1 MTLEF
6 EIIIDYVNGQCEQY
20 KKTINYCPGPNE
32 SEEQFYQSYAKSLHE
47 FSTGKA
53 NHFSWVE
60 SDRFKR
66 TIQVNYQ
73 EVMSLF
79 VKSRFLTGEDQ

>member
-6 EIIIDYVNGQCEQY
+6 EIIIDYVNGKREQHT
-20 KKTINYCPGPNE
+20 KTISYYPDSNE
-32 SEEQFYQSYAKSLHE
+32 SEAQFHQSYAKSLHE

-53 NHFSWVE
+53 SHFSWVE

-73 EVMSLF
+73 AVMSLF